1 MLGGSLNEVQIPTG
15 YQPGYNPIYSLILNF
30 FSKNWFWYCDCG
42 SPNFQRTGFWYVIVV
57 LKNYEKVTES
67 VKRLV
72 MKTLKPKTLNPKN
85 DPRPFHE
92 NLHFFEVFE
101 IIRTDN
107 SLLPIFFSKE
117 MKPTII

>member
-1 MLGGSLNEVQIPTG
+1 
-15 YQPGYNPIYSLILNF
+15 
-30 FSKNWFWYCDCG
+30 
-42 SPNFQRTGFWYVIVV
+42 VIVV

-72 MKTLKPKTLNPKN
+72 MKTLKPMTLNPKT
-85 DPRPFHE
+85 DQRPFHE